1 MGLFGRL
8 FGKPQAAG
16 QSFASMNDP
25 AFLEYVRMGGTSTR
39 ASLETAAVY
48 RCVSLISSTLGMLP
62 MRLLQRDENGEFT
75 REATGHPLWPILC
88 DEPNFSQ
95 SAYTFKKL
103 LTVRMLT
110 HGDGYARIVRTG
122 SRIAGLVPLDPGAVS
137 PRQMSDGSI
146 EYAVATKD
154 GSVVLKQDEVLH
166 VFDTS
171 IDGVS
176 GVSILKLA
184 ADAVHLSSD
193 TCNALGRIYR
203 TGVSATGA
211 LTHPQKLS
219 KETKERMR
227 AQLEEKFSGPGRAG
241 GWFILD
247 EGMKAEPIVVSP
259 RDGQM
264 IETARHA
271 VEDIA
276 RFFGVPR
283 PLLGLDDTSWGSGV
297 EQLATLFV
305 RFGMS
310 PLFSCWE
317 QAVSRSL
324 LSRAER
330 KQYRIDIDE
339 RELLRGSMKDQ
350 GEFFA
355 RALGAGGH
363 RPWME
368 PNEVRDLTGLVRKP
382 DGGGLQP
389 AQQIQGQQNVASQAA

>member
-75 REATGHPLWPILC
+75 REAVDHPLWPILC
-88 DEPNFSQ
+88 EEPNFSQ

-103 LTVRMLT
+103 LTVQMLT
-110 HGDGYARIVRTG
+110 HGNGYARIARTG
-122 SRIAGLVPLDPGAVS
+122 KRVAGLVPMDPGAVS
-137 PRQMSDGSI
+137 PRQLRDGSI
-146 EYAVATKD
+146 EYAATTKN
-154 GSVVLKQDEVLH
+154 GSVVLRQDEVLH

-176 GVSILKLA
+176 GVSVLKLA
-184 ADAVHLSSD
+184 ADAVQLSSD
-193 TCNALGRIYR
+193 TCGALGRIYR

-219 KETKERMR
+219 SETKQRLR
-227 AQLEEKFSGPGRAG
+227 TQLEEKFSGPGKAG

-259 RDGQM
+259 RDAQM

-317 QAVSRSL
+317 QAVSRAL
-324 LSRAER
+324 LTREDR
-330 KQYRIDIDE
+330 RQYKVDIDE

-389 AQQIQGQQNVASQAA
+389 AQQTQGQANVSPQTA